1 MQTDD
6 RTSPSTAETGDL
18 TNVAMGS
25 LLADM
30 NHDIRTSM
38 NGIVG
43 MLELLLETD
52 LTDAQHEY
60 ARVAQNS
67 VDTLLEVI
75 ERIVDLSLLESNQFS
90 LTRTPFDLL
99 SVLQAACD
107 DKQPAAAEK
116 GLRLTVRYPQTALL
130 VGDPVRLRQV
140 VGILVNTAI
149 RIADHGDIA
158 VRHELN
164 LDDGVSKLRMA
175 VHASGPSEAGE
186 QLTAALNQPLRT
198 GMAALK
204 MHGKNA
210 VELALC
216 VRLARLMGGS
226 ISVDSVPSLGASF
239 RLLLDIPNAAG
250 AVAGTRIL
258 LLGERA
264 GRWDTVLAPLAQAG
278 ARIEH
283 AGSVA
288 AGMHALRQAAAQGA
302 PYAMLLLASSVQGI
316 DADTLRTAVHGESGC
331 EKLGIG
337 LLADAEVDAAEMDR
351 IRAAGFGAVIT
362 QAMPAAQLMHAAL
375 RLTGLVTG
383 QGPAAQASPDT
394 SAGTESATAPSLE
407 GQRVLVADDN
417 PVNRQV
423 AIRMLEKIGCR
434 TDVACDGQEAV
445 EMQREGAYDLI
456 LMDCDMPLL
465 DGYQATG
472 LIRRLDGPVKHV
484 PVIALTACTTQDE
497 RDKCAAAGMND
508 FLSKPIRPQ
517 TLKEM
522 LVRWMPRAVAAEAP
536 SPAADDELDM
546 VREMFGDDFAD
557 LAALYRNDSPPRIAA
572 MRAAHA
578 SHDLALLAKVSH
590 ALSGSSA
597 SIGATALSLLC
608 RDLESAAKGGALDD
622 FPARLSRIEAEYQRV
637 SAKIQLLLG

>member
-6 RTSPSTAETGDL
+6 RTSPTSAAGGDL
-18 TNVAMGS
+18 TTVAMGS

-99 SVLQAACD
+99 SVLHAACD
-107 DKQPAAAEK
+107 ETQAAAADK
-116 GLRLTVRYPQTALL
+116 GLRLTVSYPQTALL
-130 VGDPVRLRQV
+130 VGDPARLRQV

-149 RIADHGDIA
+149 RIADHGEIT
-158 VRHELN
+158 VRHEMN
-164 LDDGVSKLRMA
+164 LDGGIGKLRMA
-175 VHASGPSEAGE
+175 VHASGPSQAGE
-186 QLTAALNQPLRT
+186 ELTSALNQPLRT

-204 MHGKNA
+204 VHGKNA

-226 ISVDSVPSLGASF
+226 ISVDCAPRRGADF
-239 RLLLDIPNAAG
+239 RLLLDIPH
-250 AVAGTRIL
+250 VAGTVAGMRIL
-258 LLGERA
+258 LLDDDAERWNA
-264 GRWDTVLAPLAQAG
+264 TLAPLVRAG
-278 ARIEH
+278 ARIET
-283 AGSVA
+283 ANSIA
-288 AGMHALRQAAAQGA
+288 AGMQALRRSAAEGA
-302 PYAMLLLASSVQGI
+302 SYAFLLLASSVQGI
-316 DADTLRTAVHGESGC
+316 DADTLRAAVRGEPGHA
-331 EKLGIG
+331 KLGIG
-337 LLADAEVDAAEMDR
+337 VLAADAETAER
-351 IRAAGFGAVIT
+351 IRHDGFDAVIT
-362 QAMPAAQLMHAAL
+362 QAMQDAALMHAAF
-375 RLTGLVTG
+375 RLAGLITEHAA
-383 QGPAAQASPDT
+383 PAYLPRTQEAADS
-394 SAGTESATAPSLE
+394 APSLE
-407 GQRVLVADDN
+407 GQRVLLADDN

-434 TDVACDGQEAV
+434 ADVACDGQEAV
-445 EMQREGAYDLI
+445 DMQRDGAYDLI
-456 LMDCDMPLL
+456 LMDCDMPVL
-465 DGYQATG
+465 DGFQATV

-508 FLSKPIRPQ
+508 FLSKPIRPH
-517 TLKEM
+517 TLKDM
-522 LVRWMPRAVAAEAP
+522 LVRWMPRALPAEAP
-536 SPAADDELDM
+536 DTGAGDELDM
-546 VREMFGDDFAD
+546 VKEMFGADFAD

-572 MRAAHA
+572 MREAQAAGDSA
-578 SHDLALLAKVSH
+578 GLAKVAH
-590 ALSGSSA
+590 ALGGSSA
-597 SIGATALSLLC
+597 SIGATALSALC
-608 RDLESAAKGGALDD
+608 RDLESAAKAGTLDD
-622 FPARLSRIEAEYQRV
+622 FAVRLESIEAEYRRID
-637 SAKIQLLLG
+637 AKLQSMPN

>member
-6 RTSPSTAETGDL
+6 STTPPTADTHAGDL
-18 TNVAMGS
+18 GSVAMGS

-75 ERIVDLSLLESNQFS
+75 ERIVDLSLLESNRFS

-99 SVLQAACD
+99 PVLQAACED
-107 DKQPAAAEK
+107 RQPAAAEK

-130 VGDPVRLRQV
+130 VGDPARLRQV
-140 VGILVNTAI
+140 VGILVDTAI
-149 RIADHGDIA
+149 RVADHGDIA
-158 VRHELN
+158 VRHELD
-164 LDDGVSKLRMA
+164 LDGGVGKLRMA

-186 QLTAALNQPLRT
+186 QLTSALNQPLRT

-204 MHGKNA
+204 VHGKNA

-226 ISVDSVPSLGASF
+226 ISVDSAPRLGASF
-239 RLLLDIPNAAG
+239 RLLLDIPHAAG
-250 AVAGTRIL
+250 AVAGMRIL
-258 LLGERA
+258 LLDEQA
-264 GRWDTVLAPLAQAG
+264 GRWDAALAPLAQAG

-288 AGMHALRQAAAQGA
+288 SGMDALRQAAAQGA
-302 PYAMLLLASSVQGI
+302 PFALLLLASSVQGI
-316 DADTLRTAVHGESGC
+316 DAETLRAAVQGEPGYST
-331 EKLGIG
+331 LGTG
-337 LLADAEVDAAEMDR
+337 VLMHADAGAAEMDR
-351 IRAAGFGAVIT
+351 VRAAGFGAVIT
-362 QAMPAAQLMHAAL
+362 QATPPAQLIQAAL
-375 RLTGLVTG
+375 RLAGLVAG
-383 QGPAAQASPDT
+383 HSAPA
-394 SAGTESATAPSLE
+394 SAGTPAAEPGSAAFLE
-407 GQRVLVADDN
+407 GQRVLLADDN
-417 PVNRQV
+417 PVNQQV

-434 TDVACDGQEAV
+434 ADVARNGQEAV
-445 EMQREGAYDLI
+445 DMQRDGAYDLI

-472 LIRRLDGPVKHV
+472 LIRRLEGPVKHV

-517 TLKEM
+517 TLKDM
-522 LVRWMPRAVAAEAP
+522 LARWMPRAAPPPAP
-536 SPAADDELDM
+536 SPTADDELDV
-546 VREMFGDDFAD
+546 VREMFGDDFAE

-572 MRAAHA
+572 MRAAHGA
-578 SHDLALLAKVSH
+578 GDQALLAKVAH

-608 RDLESAAKGGALDD
+608 RDLENAARAGALDD
-622 FPARLSRIEAEYQRV
+622 FPARLSRIEAEYRRV
-637 SAKIQLLLG
+637 GAKIETLLG

>member
-6 RTSPSTAETGDL
+6 RNSPPTAEAGDL
-18 TNVAMGS
+18 TTVAMGS

-99 SVLQAACD
+99 SVLQAACE
-107 DKQPAAAEK
+107 DKRPAAAEK
-116 GLRLTVRYPQTALL
+116 GLRLTVHYPQSALL
-130 VGDPVRLRQV
+130 VGDPARLCQV

-149 RIADHGDIA
+149 RVADHGDIA
-158 VRHELN
+158 VRHELD
-164 LDDGVSKLRMA
+164 LRDGAGKLRMA
-175 VHASGPSEAGE
+175 VHASGPSEAGA

-198 GMAALK
+198 CMAALK

-226 ISVDSVPSLGASF
+226 ISVESAPHLGASF
-239 RLLLDIPNAAG
+239 RLLLDIPHAAG
-250 AVAGTRIL
+250 AVAGMRIL
-258 LLGERA
+258 LLDEHA
-264 GRWDTVLAPLAQAG
+264 GRWDATLEPLAEAG

-283 AGSVA
+283 AGSLA
-288 AGMHALRQAAAQGA
+288 AAMQALSQASAQGA
-302 PYAMLLLASSVQGI
+302 PYALLLLAPAVQGI
-316 DADTLRTAVHGESGC
+316 DADTLRTAVQGEPGYA
-331 EKLGIG
+331 KLGIG
-337 LLADAEVDAAEMDR
+337 MLMNADAPEKDR
-351 IRAAGFGAVIT
+351 IRASGFGAVIT
-362 QAMPAAQLMHAAL
+362 QTTTAEQVMHAAL
-375 RLTGLVTG
+375 RLAGLTTEHG
-383 QGPAAQASPDT
+383 AALHASMAPPPMDSAPAA
-394 SAGTESATAPSLE
+394 SLFN

-417 PVNRQV
+417 PVNQQV

-434 TDVACDGQEAV
+434 TDVARNGQEAV
-445 EMQREGAYDLI
+445 DMQRDGAYDLI
-456 LMDCDMPLL
+456 LMDCDMPQL
-465 DGYQATG
+465 DGYLATG

-497 RDKCAAAGMND
+497 RDRCAAAGMND

-517 TLKEM
+517 TLKDM
-522 LVRWMPRAVAAEAP
+522 LARWMPRTDVAETHSPSAE
-536 SPAADDELDM
+536 DELEM
-546 VREMFGDDFAD
+546 VREMFGIDFAE

-572 MRAAHA
+572 LRDAHA
-578 SHDLALLAKVSH
+578 AGDQALLARVSH

-608 RDLESAAKGGALDD
+608 RELENAAKAGALGD
-622 FPARLSRIEAEYQRV
+622 FAARLERIEAEYRRV
-637 SAKIQLLLG
+637 SAKIQSLLD

>member
-6 RTSPSTAETGDL
+6 RNSPPTAEAGDL
-18 TNVAMGS
+18 TTVAMGS

-99 SVLQAACD
+99 SVLQAACE
-107 DKQPAAAEK
+107 DKRPAAAEK
-116 GLRLTVRYPQTALL
+116 GLRLTVHYPQSALL
-130 VGDPVRLRQV
+130 VGDPARLRQV

-149 RIADHGDIA
+149 RVADHGDIA
-158 VRHELN
+158 VRHELD
-164 LDDGVSKLRMA
+164 LGDRAGKLRMA
-175 VHASGPSEAGE
+175 VHASGPSEAGA

-198 GMAALK
+198 CMAALK

-226 ISVDSVPSLGASF
+226 ISVESAPRLGASF
-239 RLLLDIPNAAG
+239 RLLLDIPHAAG
-250 AVAGTRIL
+250 AIAGMRIL
-258 LLGERA
+258 LLDEHA
-264 GRWDTVLAPLAQAG
+264 GRWDATLAPLAEAG

-283 AGSVA
+283 AGSFA
-288 AGMHALRQAAAQGA
+288 AGMQALSQAAAQGA
-302 PYAMLLLASSVQGI
+302 PYALLLLAPAVQGI
-316 DADTLRTAVHGESGC
+316 DADTLRTAVHGEPGYAR
-331 EKLGIG
+331 LGIG
-337 LLADAEVDAAEMDR
+337 VLMNADAPEKDR
-351 IRAAGFGAVIT
+351 IRASGFGAVIT
-362 QAMPAAQLMHAAL
+362 EETTAEQLMHAAL
-375 RLTGLVTG
+375 RLAGLITEHG
-383 QGPAAQASPDT
+383 GALQASTGTPPMD
-394 SAGTESATAPSLE
+394 SASAATMFE

-417 PVNRQV
+417 PVNQQV

-434 TDVACDGQEAV
+434 TDVARNGQEAV
-445 EMQREGAYDLI
+445 DMQRDGAYDLI

-465 DGYQATG
+465 DGYQATS

-497 RDKCAAAGMND
+497 RDRCAAAGMND

-517 TLKEM
+517 TLKDM
-522 LVRWMPRAVAAEAP
+522 LTRWMPRAEVAETH
-536 SPAADDELDM
+536 SAAVDDELDM
-546 VREMFGDDFAD
+546 VREMFGTDFAE

-578 SHDLALLAKVSH
+578 AGDHALLAKVSH

-608 RDLESAAKGGALDD
+608 RELENAAKAGALGD
-622 FPARLSRIEAEYQRV
+622 FAARLGGIEAEYRRV
-637 SAKIQLLLG
+637 SAKIQSLLG

>member
-6 RTSPSTAETGDL
+6 RTPHSAAAGGDL
-18 TNVAMGS
+18 TTVAMGS

-99 SVLQAACD
+99 SVLHAACD
-107 DKQPAAAEK
+107 ETQTSAAEK
-116 GLRLTVRYPQTALL
+116 GLRLTVSYPQTALL
-130 VGDPVRLRQV
+130 VGDPARLRQV

-149 RIADHGDIA
+149 RIADHGEIT
-158 VRHELN
+158 VRHEMN
-164 LDDGVSKLRMA
+164 LDGGIGKLRMA
-175 VHASGPSEAGE
+175 VHASGPSQAGE
-186 QLTAALNQPLRT
+186 QLTSALNQPLRT

-204 MHGKNA
+204 VHGKNA

-226 ISVDSVPSLGASF
+226 ISVDCAPRRGADF
-239 RLLLDIPNAAG
+239 RLLLDIPHAAG
-250 AVAGTRIL
+250 TVAGMRIL
-258 LLGERA
+258 LLDDDA
-264 GRWDTVLAPLAQAG
+264 DRWNATLAPLVQTG
-278 ARIEH
+278 AHIET
-283 AGSVA
+283 ADSIA
-288 AGMHALRQAAAQGA
+288 AGMQALQRSAAEGIPHAF
-302 PYAMLLLASSVQGI
+302 LLLASSVQGI
-316 DADTLRTAVHGESGC
+316 DAGTLRAAVRSEPGHA
-331 EKLGIG
+331 KRGIG
-337 LLADAEVDAAEMDR
+337 VLAADAKEAERLRHD
-351 IRAAGFGAVIT
+351 GFDAVIT
-362 QAMPAAQLMHAAL
+362 QAMPDAALMHAAF
-375 RLTGLVTG
+375 RLAGLITEHA
-383 QGPAAQASPDT
+383 AAQTYAPRAQD
-394 SAGTESATAPSLE
+394 AAESAPSLE
-407 GQRVLVADDN
+407 GQRVLLADDN

-434 TDVACDGQEAV
+434 ADVACDGQEAV
-445 EMQREGAYDLI
+445 DMQRDGAYDLI
-456 LMDCDMPLL
+456 LMDCDMPVL
-465 DGYQATG
+465 DGFQATG

-517 TLKEM
+517 TLKDM
-522 LVRWMPRAVAAEAP
+522 LVRWMPRALPAEAP
-536 SPAADDELDM
+536 GTGAGDELDM
-546 VREMFGDDFAD
+546 VRDMFGADFAD

-572 MRAAHA
+572 MREAQAAGDSA
-578 SHDLALLAKVSH
+578 RLAKVAH
-590 ALSGSSA
+590 ALGGSSA
-597 SIGATALSLLC
+597 SIGASALSALC
-608 RDLESAAKGGALDD
+608 RDLESAAKAGTLDD
-622 FPARLSRIEAEYQRV
+622 FPARMESIEAEYRRID
-637 SAKIQLLLG
+637 AKLQSMRN